1 LSRTVIGDSVLFD
14 FAATKQVMSSY
25 LVAIAVGRFDYVE
38 QLSPKQGN
46 IPFRVYT
53 APGAGKYGEFALSTS
68 VKAVDFFS
76 QLWDFPLSNMLEKFD
91 QIMVPAIDWD
101 AMENWGL
108 LTYSTDFL
116 MASPDNATRYQQE
129 MVALVTV
136 HEIVH
141 QWFGDTVTMPWW
153 TGEYLNEGFARF
165 YQYVGVEHLFP
176 EWDVFNTRSVFAPLG
191 FDQSFYGFTF
201 NKAMGADYKGTAPPI
216 YLPEKDDGQESN
228 TIFYEKG
235 ASVNRMFYLWR
246 PACFN
251 TALGYHLN
259 RLKWTNPSEF
269 DLMDSLSSQCEP
281 AFGDNMLPWL
291 NQAGFPIVSLK
302 FNPSNSTVTASQQPV
317 ASILPAS
324 QSWFVPLQVR
334 AVLVDP
340 NTAIPI
346 TPGKTIIFDLSLS
359 VDQSPSY
366 TLPTPPPSQ
375 AWAIQ
380 GNFNFTGF
388 YLVNYQDF
396 QQWSFLL
403 AKLADPSLP
412 AVERQQISQ
421 QIYFLSQA
429 RPSASN
435 GLDPLLAH
443 VLEKH
448 RESFALASSR
458 FS

>member
-1 LSRTVIGDSVLFD
+1 
-14 FAATKQVMSSY
+14 
-25 LVAIAVGRFDYVE
+25 
-38 QLSPKQGN
+38 
-46 IPFRVYT
+46 
-53 APGAGKYGEFALSTS
+53 
-68 VKAVDFFS
+68 
-76 QLWDFPLSNMLEKFD
+76 
-91 QIMVPAIDWD
+91 
-101 AMENWGL
+101 
-108 LTYSTDFL
+108 
-116 MASPDNATRYQQE
+116 
-129 MVALVTV
+129 
-136 HEIVH
+136 
-141 QWFGDTVTMPWW
+141 
-153 TGEYLNEGFARF
+153 
-165 YQYVGVEHLFP
+165 VGVEHLFP